1 MGQTSQELKPWR
13 TFEVYWKYRLGKG
26 MDVSYKQ
33 TASEAVQDVRNSWIA
48 QCYPEFEIT
57 KIICNDW
64 GKRDGN

>member
-1 MGQTSQELKPWR
+1 
-13 TFEVYWKYRLGKG
+13 